1 MVLQNV
7 YEGVHAVVWVGIGG
21 VGGAFLEGV
30 YSNKRRTS
38 VEQASKNTRTT
49 LEQHSKRIR
58 TMVEQD
64 SKRTRTTFEGL
75 SGYFG
80 LDKCHLFGC
89 E

>member
-49 LEQHSKRIR
+49 LEQRSNNTRSAFEQWSNNTRSGLEQHSK
-58 TMVEQD
+58 D
-64 SKRTRTTFEGL
+64 
-75 SGYFG
+75 
-80 LDKCHLFGC
+80 
-89 E
+89 